1 MEIQGIQI
9 ERSEVI
15 GQSDVLTPDFPSPL
29 PHMNDDYVEDE

>member
-15 GQSDVLTPDFPSPL
+15 GQSDVLNPHFPCPL
-29 PHMNDDYVEDE
+29 PHMNDDYVDDE